1 MTGQLAIDL
10 GTSRT
15 RVSDRSGRSLVDEP
29 TVAAVDLRT
38 DALVAYGT
46 AAIGLSGRSAGE
58 IGILRPVVSGQ
69 LQDLALTD
77 QVAAALLDRVRRHG
91 GRHPELLLTIPGLA
105 TGVQRRALEK
115 AFKKAGAA
123 EVDFITEAV
132 AAGIGFG
139 LRIDE
144 PVATMVVDAGAGTTD
159 VAVMALGGVVTES
172 SVPVGGDDLDAAI
185 RELCLR
191 SFDLVVSRA
200 VAEEL
205 KRDLATAW
213 PEAEEK
219 REVRGR
225 DAANG
230 AARTVV
236 ISSSEI
242 AGAIAEV
249 IGRIVASVIECIV
262 SAPPDLANDLLSRGL
277 HLAGGGSQL
286 RGLARRLA
294 NDTQIPVHVAEDP
307 AMAAVAGAARCI
319 REISRV
325 SSRRPPEASDED
337 EAR

>member
-1 MTGQLAIDL
+1 MSQLAVDL

-15 RVSDRSGRSLVDEP
+15 RVGDASGRVLVDEP
-29 TVAAVDLRT
+29 SVAGVDLRSGT
-38 DALVAYGT
+38 LVAYGT
-46 AAIGLSGRSAGE
+46 AALSLSGRSAGE
-58 IGILRPVVSGQ
+58 IGIVRPVVSGQ

-77 QVAAALLDRVRRHG
+77 QVADSLLDRVRRHG
-91 GRHPELLLTIPGLA
+91 GRHPELLLTVPGLA

-123 EVDFITEAV
+123 EVDFIEQAV

-172 SVPVGGDDLDAAI
+172 SVPVGGDDVDGAI
-185 RELCLR
+185 REFFAR
-191 SFDLVVSRA
+191 SFDLVVSRSA
-200 VAEEL
+200 AEALKLEL
-205 KRDLATAW
+205 ASAW
-213 PEAEEK
+213 PGAEEK

-249 IGRIVASVIECIV
+249 VRQIGAAVVECIV
-262 SAPPDLANDLLSRGL
+262 TAPPDLANDLLSCGL
-277 HLAGGGSQL
+277 HLTGGGGCL

-294 NDTQIPVHVAEDP
+294 NDTGIPVHVAEDP
-307 AMAAVAGAARCI
+307 GRAAVVGAARCI
-319 REISRV
+319 REISRPP
-325 SSRRPPEASDED
+325 RRPAEGGEGAT
-337 EAR
+337 R